1 MNYLGEKQ
9 YKVFSLYTILEKM
22 EMADIYRMTFEEIKA
37 RLDKLERMRQKNNE
51 KCLDYYHEHQDRM
64 REYGRKKAKE
74 YYDKRK
80 DDPSFREKNRLKTQK
95 QNEKKKTG
103 KPSFLPENNP
113 DLFDLGHS

>member
-103 KPSFLPENNP
+103 KPMGRDSTPVTPSFVDEV
-113 DLFDLGHS
+113 

>member
-1 MNYLGEKQ
+1 MD
-9 YKVFSLYTILEKM
+9 I
-22 EMADIYRMTFEEIKA
+22 ADIYKLTFEEIKE

-51 KCLDYYHEHQDRM
+51 KCLDYYHDHQDRM
-64 REYGRKKAKE
+64 REYGRRKAKE

-95 QNEKKKTG
+95 QNEKKK
-103 KPSFLPENNP
+103 KIVAEVLPENNP